1 MKTKENNLSSGPTSG
16 EFVWRSVRYACA
28 VGAGY
33 FCGLSIGSAAKGPG
47 FWLIAIL
54 GLLGI
59 LWVFRTGKKS
69 VQHAAS
75 DAVATARASATAAAS
90 AVSSTT
96 VQVGNGNYAPDS
108 RTQIPAEVHTPR
120 VVPFASSVDP
130 RQLPPGVSDG
140 DDFWNDYHSQFDS
153 QESEVIDWEP
163 RDGN

>member
-1 MKTKENNLSSGPTSG
+1 MKPKENKTTDSPTSG
-16 EFVWRSVRYACA
+16 EFVWRSVRYAAC

-33 FCGLSIGSAAKGPG
+33 FCGLSIGSAAKGPA
-47 FWLIAIL
+47 FWLVAIL

-59 LWVFRTGKKS
+59 LWVFRSGKKS
-69 VQHAAS
+69 VQHAAA

-108 RTQIPAEVHTPR
+108 RTEVSGAVHTPR
-120 VVPFASSVDP
+120 VVPFAPSVEAQ
-130 RQLPPGVSDG
+130 QLSPGVAASD
-140 DDFWNDYHSQFDS
+140 DPWNDHYRQFDAY
-153 QESEVIDWEP
+153 ETEAIDWEP